1 MKVWILQTG
10 EPLHIDSAGLRPM
23 RAMNLSNALINKGH
37 QVTLWSS
44 DFDHFSKQHRTGETS
59 TIQISENLEIKL
71 ISSRGYKSHIGFAR
85 LFDHAQLA
93 FNLKKELRK
102 QIPPDVAFIGYPPIE
117 TAWVMTNW
125 LSKRKTPS
133 MVDVKDAWPEIYVQ
147 SLSSNLRKI
156 ALTLL
161 WPYTLMMKSI
171 FRKSIGINS
180 VTEDFLA
187 WSLSKIPRSISNFDH
202 VTYLTSPEK
211 QFSEDEVADA
221 NSWWDSL
228 GVKNDKT
235 GNIIFVGTLNNVF
248 DFDQVIYAARYSA
261 FRYIIAGDGPNR
273 ELILA
278 NRELP
283 DNVFLPG
290 WINEVQAYALASRS
304 SAAIAPIRDRSDF
317 AMNIT
322 NKFFDAMRNGLPMVT
337 SVRGIAAK
345 IVNANKVGIAYKSI
359 NQNSLLIAINSLMA
373 DSALRSDMSHNA
385 RKLYE
390 LEFLHE
396 KNYLRLIHH
405 LEKIS
410 EAKKSN

>member
-10 EPLHIDSAGLRPM
+10 EPLHMDSAGLRPM

-44 DFDHFSKQHRTGETS
+44 DFDHFSKRHRTGKTT
-59 TIQISENLEIKL
+59 TIQISDNLEIKL
-71 ISSRGYKSHIGFAR
+71 IASRGYKSHIGFSR

-93 FNLKKELRK
+93 INLKKEL
-102 QIPPDVAFIGYPPIE
+102 QNQAPPDIAFIGYPPIE

-125 LSKRKTPS
+125 LNKRKTPS

-147 SLSSNLRKI
+147 SLSSNLRKM

-187 WSLSKIPRSISNFDH
+187 WSLSKIPRSKSDFDF

-211 QFSEDEVADA
+211 NFLEGEVADA

-228 GVKNDKT
+228 GVKKDET
-235 GNIIFVGTLNNVF
+235 ENILFIGTINNVY
-248 DFDQVIYAARYSA
+248 DFDQVIHAARYSK

-273 ELILA
+273 ELILS
-278 NRELP
+278 NDGLP

-290 WINEVQAYALASRS
+290 WINEVQAFALASRS
-304 SAAIAPIRDRSDF
+304 IAAIAPIRNRNDF

-322 NKFFDAMRNGLPMVT
+322 NKFFDAMRFGLPIVT
-337 SVRGIAAK
+337 SIKGIAAK
-345 IVNANKVGIAYKSI
+345 IVNDYKVGITYEST
-359 NQNSLLIAINSLMA
+359 NEDSLLIAINSLMP
-373 DSALRSDMSHNA
+373 DKFLRSEMSNNA
-385 RKLYE
+385 RSLYE
-390 LEFLHE
+390 SKFIHE
-396 KNYLRLIHH
+396 KNYQGLVIH